1 MNFATIRRRCGRLAS
16 AAAVLFLLV
25 GAGCQ
30 RPSPDVQIVV
40 VRPGQAPLTAPT
52 LASTAAAPQ
61 LTPTPA
67 PLSAPLS
74 APTASLSATATPF
87 YQGPLSPACGQRL
100 PLLPAPSGPLV
111 DTLSPDAGA
120 LAHLQSILPD
130 AARPALRRILAAPET
145 VGLAV
150 YRAGEEDSGV
160 YLNPDVPMPLA
171 SVVKVIH
178 LVAYAEAAAAGRLD
192 PLRPVQLADLD
203 AYYLPRSDLGAQA
216 RALRELEDE
225 GRILAELEQVRL
237 EDVPWMMIRYSSN
250 AATDYLHLMLGQAT
264 LEETASLLGLT
275 SQTAPCP
282 FLGQFLAMANHTRSG
297 NDRGAVDAYLAD
309 PVAYGREAM
318 LLTDA
323 YRSSAAFRDD
333 EAAWRGLF
341 RRPALD
347 TQRYFSHALNPQASA
362 RDYAN
367 LMARIAQNGL
377 SNGESSFI
385 ARRYLEWPMRFP
397 ANQEI
402 FSNLG
407 YKNGSLPGILTTLY
421 YAYPKGEVTPVVV
434 ALFFRDLPLPTYR
447 EWRDSLSHDELARW
461 LMADPQA
468 IPALRAVLNSDF

>member
-1 MNFATIRRRCGRLAS
+1 MNFATVRRCCGRLAC
-16 AAAVLFLLV
+16 AAAVLFLLA
-25 GAGCQ
+25 GASCQ
-30 RPSPDVQIVV
+30 RPSPEAQIVV
-40 VRPGQAPLTAPT
+40 VQPGQAPLTAPT
-52 LASTAAAPQ
+52 LASTAAVPR
-61 LTPTPA
+61 LTPTSQPLA
-67 PLSAPLS
+67 SLSAPLS
-74 APTASLSATATPF
+74 TPTTSPTPF
-87 YQGPLSPACGQRL
+87 YQGPLSPACGQQL
-100 PLLPAPSGPLV
+100 PLLPAAAEPLV

-120 LAHLQSILPD
+120 LAYLRSILPD
-130 AARPALRRILAAPET
+130 AARPALQRILAAPET

-150 YRAGEEDSGV
+150 YRAGEEGSGV
-160 YLNPDVPMPLA
+160 YLNADAPMPLA
-171 SVVKVIH
+171 SVVKLIH

-192 PLRPVQLADLD
+192 PFSPVLLADLD

-225 GRILAELEQVRL
+225 GRILAEVEQLRL

-250 AATDYLHLMLGQAT
+250 AATDYLHLALGQAT
-264 LEETASLLGLT
+264 IEETASSLGLT

-282 FLGQFLAMANHTRSG
+282 FLGQFLAMANHTRDG

-309 PVAYGREAM
+309 PAAYGREM
-318 LLTDA
+318 MRLTDA

-333 EAAWRGLF
+333 EATWRGLA

-347 TQRYFSHALNPQASA
+347 TQRYFSHALNAQASA

-377 SNGESSFI
+377 SNGESSFT

-397 ANQEI
+397 ANQEV

-407 YKNGSLPGILTTLY
+407 YKNGSLPGILTTVY

-434 ALFFRDLPLPTYR
+434 ALFFRDLPPSTHR

-461 LMADPQA
+461 LLAEPQA
-468 IPALRAVLNSDF
+468 IPALRAVINPDF

>member
-1 MNFATIRRRCGRLAS
+1 MNFATVRRGCRRLAW
-16 AAAVLFLLV
+16 AAAVLFLLA
-25 GAGCQ
+25 GAACQ
-30 RPSPDVQIVV
+30 RPSPEAQIVV
-40 VRPGQAPLTAPT
+40 VRPGQASLTTPT

-61 LTPTPA
+61 L
-67 PLSAPLS
+67 
-74 APTASLSATATPF
+74 APTLTPSPSLAAPADTLSTTATPF
-87 YQGPLSPACGQRL
+87 YQGPLSPACGQQL

-111 DTLSPDAGA
+111 DTLSPDDAA
-120 LAHLQSILPD
+120 LAYLQSILPG
-130 AARPALRRILAAPET
+130 AARPALQRILAAPAT

-150 YRAGEEDSGV
+150 YRAGDEGNGV
-160 YLNPDVPMPLA
+160 YLNADAPMPLA

-178 LVAYAEAAAAGRLD
+178 LVAYAEAAAAGRLN
-192 PLRPVQLADLD
+192 PLSPVQLADLD
-203 AYYLPRSDLGAQA
+203 AYYLPRSDLGAQT

-225 GRILAELEQVRL
+225 GRILADLEQIRL

-250 AATDYLHLMLGQAT
+250 AATDYLHLALGQAT
-264 LEETASLLGLT
+264 IEETAAALGLT

-309 PVAYGREAM
+309 PAAYGREIM

-323 YRSSAAFRDD
+323 YRSSAAFRDE
-333 EAAWRGLF
+333 EAAWRDR
-341 RRPALD
+341 RRPALA
-347 TQRYFSHALNPQASA
+347 TQRYFSHALNAQGSA

-377 SNGESSFI
+377 DNGESSFI

-407 YKNGSLPGILTTLY
+407 YKNGSLPGILTTVY
-421 YAYPKGEVTPVVV
+421 YAYPKGETTPVVV
-434 ALFFRDLPLPTYR
+434 ALFFRDLPQSTYR
-447 EWRDSLSHDELARW
+447 EWRDSLAHDELARW
-461 LMADPQA
+461 LLAEPQA
-468 IPALRAVLNSDF
+468 IPALRAILNP